1 MVFLLVIVSKSI
13 EIMMIKKSV
22 VSIIKGGAGLSF
34 IALLLGLSIMITL
47 FSYHQTQFPSIPLSE
62 YQQSLQQAT
71 WHYLLEEPYE
81 HLINSK
87 TYSIEERRHL
97 LDVKRLINDFKQG
110 VLVTLG
116 IFLVFVVLLLVV
128 KKQVSKD
135 DIIQINTISI
145 IAALGFGL
153 FGIVFFNHFFNQ
165 LHTLFF
171 HNGSWIFSE
180 MSLLIKLFP
189 YRYFQEFFVIVL
201 LIIGSFSLFF
211 RWITKRQ
218 PNIRIN

>member
-1 MVFLLVIVSKSI
+1 
-13 EIMMIKKSV
+13 MMIKKSLVLV
-22 VSIIKGGAGLSF
+22 VKGGAGLSF
-34 IALLLGLSIMITL
+34 ITLLLGLSIMITL
-47 FSYHQTQFPSIPLSE
+47 FSYHQTQLFSTPLSE
-62 YQQSLQQAT
+62 HQLQLQQVT
-71 WHYLLEEPYE
+71 WRYLLEEPYE

-87 TYSIEERRHL
+87 AYSIEERRHL
-97 LDVKRLINDFKQG
+97 LDVKRLINDFKEG
-110 VLVTLG
+110 VLLTLG
-116 IFLVFVVLLLVV
+116 IFLVFVLLLVV

-153 FGIVFFNHFFNQ
+153 LGIVFFNHFFNQ

-171 HNGSWIFSE
+171 HNGSWVFSE

-189 YRYFQEFFVIVL
+189 YRYFQEFFIIVL
-201 LIIGSFSLFF
+201 LIIGNFSLFF

-218 PNIRIN
+218 SNIRIR